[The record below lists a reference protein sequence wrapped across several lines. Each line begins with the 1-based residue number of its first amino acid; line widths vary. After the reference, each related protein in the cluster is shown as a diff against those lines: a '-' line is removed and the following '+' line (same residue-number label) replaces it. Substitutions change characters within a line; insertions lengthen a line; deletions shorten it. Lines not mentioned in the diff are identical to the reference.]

1 MFSANQTPE
10 GFKKDTVRNV
20 ESTAKF
26 VWNLAT
32 WDLREKVNAS
42 AQQFPFEVDEFEH
55 VGLEKEFSSCL
66 PGDVQNPVPMVRESP
81 VKFECSYHS
90 TLRLPG
96 ASVMGG
102 VDLVIGKV
110 EGVHIADWAL
120 SKEGKLDIGKTK
132 PIARCGYYD
141 YVVLDKT
148 FEMVIPG
155 GDKAI
160 LAGLEGNAE
169 QARQSMGRPPDEQTL
184 PLPKSRLRSGSDTGR
199 QAPHVPLATAANDL
213 FGNIDPSLTTFGKL
227 SHRLPVSVYLMLQL
241 PLRPCFYIFKS
252 FAQPSLASITK
263 TRAFSPSSPAN
274 MKLLYPTSLVLDPAK
289 ITGFPTL
296 TLHPYDVKSPTLPSE
311 HHDAEI
317 LVTWAN
323 SKDNLTYAVKNLK
336 DLKWIQSLA
345 AGPNDVLSAGFDA
358 SKVKITTGSGLHDKT
373 VAEHALGLLLNAAR
387 RFYEMRDYQLQ
398 GKWPGHLGGPQPDR
412 EKGTFRTLRDARVTI
427 WGFGNIA
434 KSLTPHLVALGA
446 TVKGLARSKG
456 VRDGIEVFGE
466 DSLEDILKETD
477 ALVMILPGDAST
489 KHALNRERLGYLPNH
504 AWVVNVGRG
513 TSIDEDAL
521 FEALEGEQIG
531 GAALD
536 VFETEPLPEGNKLY
550 GAKNLILSPHAAGG
564 RPQGAEE
571 LIVENMRK
579 FLGGQELKN
588 II

>member
-1 MFSANQTPE
+1 MFYQPGKTHHHLPFDPFKACVVPRPIGWISTTSPLTSSCPSPQPIHNLAPFSQFTNLSFDPPYVMFAANQTPE
-10 GFKKDTVRNV
+10 GSKKDTVRNV

-42 AQQFPFEVDEFEH
+42 AQQVPFEVDEFEH

-66 PGDVQNPVPMVRESP
+66 PGDDENPVPMVKESP

-96 ASVMGG
+96 VSAMGG

-120 SKEGKLDIGKTK
+120 SRGGKLDIGKTK
-132 PIARCGYYD
+132 PIARCGYYE

-155 GDKAI
+155 GDRAI

-169 QARQSMGRPPDEQTL
+169 QSMLQPPLRQSL
-184 PLPKSRLRSGSDTGR
+184 RLFKRLARGSLGT
-199 QAPHVPLATAANDL
+199 
-213 FGNIDPSLTTFGKL
+213 
-227 SHRLPVSVYLMLQL
+227 SV
-241 PLRPCFYIFKS
+241 
-252 FAQPSLASITK
+252 A
-263 TRAFSPSSPAN
+263 TRAFSSTSSPAS

-296 TLHPYDVKSPTLPSE
+296 TLHPYDVKSPTLPTE
-311 HHDAEI
+311 HHDAEV

-323 SKDNLTYAVKNLK
+323 SKDNLTYAVENLK

-358 SKVKITTGSGLHDKT
+358 SKVKITTGSGLHDNT

-434 KSLTPHLVALGA
+434 KSLTPHLLALGA

-466 DSLEDILKETD
+466 DSLEEILKETD

-489 KHALNRERLGYLPNH
+489 KHALNKERLGYLPNH

-571 LIVENMRK
+571 LIVENLRK